1 MKKKK
6 KIAVMMYLFMF
17 PAAMSVA
24 TQTFAKY
31 TGYSRGLGSPISI
44 IKNIPI
50 YSPFKIIEWQVYKD
64 QAPIAFEKAIT
75 NSGLILMIFVFA
87 IGILTKKKHV
97 ETSHGAASFAT
108 REDIQKMNLLPDEK
122 KVLESYNKEGMTET
136 YKNAIYKNFSKKI
149 ANEDYKTNGIVIG
162 RDEKGNYLY
171 DNQPGHV
178 ILAAQT
184 GAGKGVGFVLP
195 TLWTWKESTIINDIK
210 GENWQYTAGY
220 RKLLGHKVLKFDAT
234 SLNTVHFNPMA
245 EIRKGT
251 VYEYQEAKNI
261 ADTIVSPDK
270 KTDRFFGP
278 NGVEFL
284 TGAILHVLYTVRGRT
299 ANLTDVYRFL
309 TTPTLTEQE
318 KLERMVW
325 GEHNPNADDL
335 FFKVYGYFI
344 KKDGEDKKEVHPI
357 VSGIGN
363 DMLNRADNERSGIIS
378 TAKTELAIFA
388 DPVISRAIQYSDFRI
403 KDLMNYDVP
412 VDLYFVTP
420 PKAIGLT
427 ATLMKL
433 FINQIIFILTD
444 EMVIAESGQ
453 NENFKHRL
461 LLLIDEFPALGKIE
475 LLHSAL
481 AYVRGYGMKVALI
494 TQDLK
499 QLYAIYGENNSI
511 LNNCRTQIFYT
522 PSDDKTTSFIEQKL
536 GKKTIEQHTKSW
548 KGFKYFS
555 DWNISTSYV
564 GRSLMTFDE
573 IQQLSDDK
581 SLIFIT
587 GQKPIKGQK
596 IRWFKEDRFKEKAKF
611 KAPEKSDVIKETR

>member
-1 MKKKK
+1 MKKRK
-6 KIAVMMYLFMF
+6 KIAMILFFLMF
-17 PAAMSVA
+17 PIALTIS
-24 TQTFAKY
+24 TQVFAKY
-31 TGYSRGLGSPISI
+31 VGYARGLGP
-44 IKNIPI
+44 
-50 YSPFKIIEWQVYKD
+50 YLFKIGDLKFYLPWKFIEWQVYQN
-64 QAPIAFEKAIT
+64 QAPKAFQNAM
-75 NSGLILMIFVFA
+75 NSGALTIMILVILIALIN
-87 IGILTKKKHV
+87 KKKHI
-97 ETSHGAASFAT
+97 ESSHGSSSFAD
-108 REDIQKMNLLPDEK
+108 RSDIVNMKLSVSKEEIEK
-122 KVLESYNKEGMTET
+122 NYKKEKVYDLYKER
-136 YKNAIYKNFSKKI
+136 IYKNFSKKI
-149 ANEDYKTNGIVIG
+149 ANEDFYSNGIVIG
-162 RDEKGNYLY
+162 QDEKGNYLY
-171 DNQPGHV
+171 DNKPGHV

-195 TLWTWKESTIINDIK
+195 TLWTWKESSIINDIK
-210 GENWQYTAGY
+210 GENWQLTAGY

-234 SLNTVHFNPMA
+234 SLNTAHFNPMS

-284 TGAILHVLYTVRGRT
+284 TAVILHVLYMKKEET

-309 TTPTLTEQE
+309 TNPSMTEEE
-318 KLERMVW
+318 KLNQMVW
-325 GEHNPNADDL
+325 GNHTENLKL
-335 FFKVYGYFI
+335 FEEIYRDIITKN
-344 KKDGEDKKEVHPI
+344 GEEQRQTHPL

-363 DMLNRADNERSGIIS
+363 DMLNRAPNERSGIIS

-388 DPVISRAIQYSDFRI
+388 DPVISRAVEYSDFRI

-420 PKAIGLT
+420 PKGIQIT

-444 EMVIAESGQ
+444 EMSIGDSGQ
-453 NENFKHRL
+453 NENYKHRL
-461 LLLIDEFPALGKIE
+461 LMMIDEFPAIGKIE
-475 LLHSAL
+475 LLHKAL

-499 QLYAIYGENNSI
+499 QLYEIYGENNSI
-511 LNNCRTQIFYT
+511 LNNCKTQLFYA
-522 PSDDKTTSFIEQKL
+522 PSDDKTTKFIEEKL
-536 GKKTIEQHTKSW
+536 GKQTIEVQNKSW
-548 KGFKYFS
+548 KGFKYLS
-555 DWNISTSYV
+555 DWHISTSYV

-573 IQQLSDDK
+573 IQQMSDDK

-587 GQKPIKGQK
+587 GQKPIKGKK
-596 IRWFKEDRFKEKAKF
+596 IKWFEEEKFKVKSKI
-611 KAPEKSDVIKETR
+611 KAPEKSDKLN

>member
-6 KIAVMMYLFMF
+6 KIAITLFILMF
-17 PAAMSVA
+17 PISSFIA
-24 TQTFAKY
+24 TQVFAKY
-31 TGYSRGLGSPISI
+31 TGYATGLGRYI
-44 IKNIPI
+44 
-50 YSPFKIIEWQVYKD
+50 FKINGIKIYLPWKILEWTKFQN
-64 QAPIAFEKAIT
+64 QAPIAFEKAI
-75 NSGLILMIFVFA
+75 NSGGIVLIIIVFLV
-87 IGILTKKKHV
+87 GILSKKKHI

-108 REDIQKMNLLPDEK
+108 QEDIEKMKLLPIPKDIVASYKKENVYKLYKEQLYNNFPKKFAEK
-122 KVLESYNKEGMTET
+122 DFYS
-136 YKNAIYKNFSKKI
+136 
-149 ANEDYKTNGIVIG
+149 NGIVLG
-162 RDEKGNYLY
+162 KDEKGNYIY
-171 DNQPGHV
+171 DNQPGHL

-184 GAGKGVGFVLP
+184 GAGKGIGFVLP
-195 TLWTWKESTIINDIK
+195 TLWTWKESSIINDIK

-234 SLNTVHFNPMA
+234 NLNTVHFNPLV

-284 TGAILHVLYTVRGRT
+284 TAVILHVLYMKKEKT

-309 TTPTLTEQE
+309 TNPSMTEEE
-318 KLERMVW
+318 KLNQMVW
-325 GEHNPNADDL
+325 GNHTENLKL
-335 FFKVYGYFI
+335 FEEIYRDI
-344 KKDGEDKKEVHPI
+344 ITKDGEEQRQTHPL

-363 DMLNRADNERSGIIS
+363 DMLNRAPNERSGIIS

-388 DPVISRAIQYSDFRI
+388 DPVISRAIEYSDFKI
-403 KDLMNYDVP
+403 KDLMNHDVP

-420 PKAIGLT
+420 PKGIQIT

-444 EMVIAESGQ
+444 EMSIGDSGQ
-453 NENFKHRL
+453 NENYKHRL
-461 LLLIDEFPALGKIE
+461 LMLIDEFPAIGQIE
-475 LLHSAL
+475 LLHKAL

-499 QLYAIYGENNSI
+499 QLYEIYGENNSI
-511 LNNCRTQIFYT
+511 LNNCKTQIFYA
-522 PSDDKTTSFIEQKL
+522 PSDDKTTKFIHEKL
-536 GKKTIEQHTKSW
+536 GKKTVEVVNKSW
-548 KGFKYFS
+548 KGFKYLS
-555 DWNISTSYV
+555 DWNMSTQYI

-573 IQQLSDDK
+573 IQQLPNEK
-581 SLIFIT
+581 GFIFIT
-587 GQKPIKGQK
+587 GQKPILANRIK
-596 IRWFKEDRFKEKAKF
+596 WFEEEEFKLKAKI
-611 KAPEKSDVIKETR
+611 KDPKQSDIIKIYE

>member
-6 KIAVMMYLFMF
+6 KIALILFILMF
-17 PAAMSVA
+17 PISSFVA
-24 TQTFAKY
+24 TQIFAKY
-31 TGYSRGLGSPISI
+31 TGYATGLGSYI
-44 IKNIPI
+44 
-50 YSPFKIIEWQVYKD
+50 FKINNIKIYLPWKILEWIKFQN
-64 QAPIAFEKAIT
+64 QAPIAFEKAT
-75 NSGLILMIFVFA
+75 NSAGFVLIITVFIVA
-87 IGILTKKKHV
+87 ILNKKKHI

-108 REDIQKMNLLPDEK
+108 QEDIEKMKLLPIPKDIVASYKKENVYTLYKEQLYNNFPKKFAEK
-122 KVLESYNKEGMTET
+122 DFYS
-136 YKNAIYKNFSKKI
+136 
-149 ANEDYKTNGIVIG
+149 NGIVLG
-162 RDEKGNYLY
+162 KDEKGNYIY
-171 DNQPGHV
+171 DNQPGHL

-184 GAGKGVGFVLP
+184 GAGKGIGFVLP
-195 TLWTWKESTIINDIK
+195 TLWTWKESSIINDIK

-234 SLNTVHFNPMA
+234 NLNTVHFNPLV

-284 TGAILHVLYTVRGRT
+284 TAVILHVLYMKKEKT

-309 TTPTLTEQE
+309 TNPSMTEEE
-318 KLERMVW
+318 KLNQMIW
-325 GEHNPNADDL
+325 GNHTENLKL
-335 FFKVYGYFI
+335 FEEIYRDI
-344 KKDGEDKKEVHPI
+344 ITKDGEEQRQTHPL

-363 DMLNRADNERSGIIS
+363 DMLNRAPNERSGIIS

-388 DPVISRAIQYSDFRI
+388 DPVISRAVEYSDFRI

-412 VDLYFVTP
+412 IDLYFVTP
-420 PKAIGLT
+420 PKGIQIT

-444 EMVIAESGQ
+444 EMSIGDSGQ
-453 NENFKHRL
+453 NENYKHRL
-461 LLLIDEFPALGKIE
+461 LMLIDEFPAIGKIE
-475 LLHSAL
+475 LLHKAL

-499 QLYAIYGENNSI
+499 QLYEIYGENNSI
-511 LNNCRTQIFYT
+511 LNNCKTQIFYA
-522 PSDDKTTSFIEQKL
+522 PSDDKTTKFIEEKL
-536 GKKTIEQHTKSW
+536 GKKTIEVQNKSW
-548 KGFKYFS
+548 KGFKYLS
-555 DWNISTSYV
+555 DWNISTSYI

-573 IQQLSDDK
+573 IQQLPNEK
-581 SLIFIT
+581 GFVFIT
-587 GQKPIKGQK
+587 GQKPILANRIK
-596 IRWFKEDRFKEKAKF
+596 WFEEEEFKLKAKI
-611 KAPEKSDVIKETR
+611 KDPKQSDIIEIYK

>member
-6 KIAVMMYLFMF
+6 KIALILFILMF
-17 PAAMSVA
+17 PISSFVA
-24 TQTFAKY
+24 TQIFAKY
-31 TGYSRGLGSPISI
+31 TGYATGLGSYI
-44 IKNIPI
+44 
-50 YSPFKIIEWQVYKD
+50 FKINNIKIYLPWKILEWIKFQN
-64 QAPIAFEKAIT
+64 QAPIAFEKAT
-75 NSGLILMIFVFA
+75 NSAGFVLIITVFIVA
-87 IGILTKKKHV
+87 ILNKKKHI

-108 REDIQKMNLLPDEK
+108 QDDIEKMKLLPIPKDIVASYKKENVYTLYKEQLYNNFPKKFAEK
-122 KVLESYNKEGMTET
+122 DFYS
-136 YKNAIYKNFSKKI
+136 
-149 ANEDYKTNGIVIG
+149 NGIVLG
-162 RDEKGNYLY
+162 KDEKGNYIY
-171 DNQPGHV
+171 DNQPGHL

-184 GAGKGVGFVLP
+184 GAGKGIGFVLP
-195 TLWTWKESTIINDIK
+195 TLWTWKESSIINDIK

-234 SLNTVHFNPMA
+234 NLNTVHFNPLV

-284 TGAILHVLYTVRGRT
+284 TAVILHVLYMKREKT

-309 TTPTLTEQE
+309 TNPSLTEEE
-318 KLERMVW
+318 KLNQMIW
-325 GEHNPNADDL
+325 GKHTDDL
-335 FFKVYGYFI
+335 QLFEEVYRDI
-344 KKDGEDKKEVHPI
+344 ITKDGEEQRQTHPL

-363 DMLNRADNERSGIIS
+363 DMLNRAPNERSGIIS

-388 DPVISRAIQYSDFRI
+388 DPVISRAVEYSDFRI

-412 VDLYFVTP
+412 IDLYFVTP
-420 PKAIGLT
+420 PKGIQIT

-444 EMVIAESGQ
+444 EMSIGDSGQ
-453 NENFKHRL
+453 NENYKHRL
-461 LLLIDEFPALGKIE
+461 LMLIDEFPAIGKIE
-475 LLHSAL
+475 LLHKAL

-499 QLYAIYGENNSI
+499 QLYEIYGENNSI
-511 LNNCRTQIFYT
+511 LNNCKTQIFYA
-522 PSDDKTTSFIEQKL
+522 PSDDKTTKFIEEKL
-536 GKKTIEQHTKSW
+536 GKKTIEVQNKSW
-548 KGFKYFS
+548 KGFKYLS
-555 DWNISTSYV
+555 DWNISTSYI

-573 IQQLSDDK
+573 IQQLPNEK
-581 SLIFIT
+581 GFVFIT
-587 GQKPIKGQK
+587 GQKPILANRIK
-596 IRWFKEDRFKEKAKF
+596 WFEEEEFKLKAKI
-611 KAPEKSDVIKETR
+611 KDPKQSDIIEIYK

>member
-6 KIAVMMYLFMF
+6 KIALILFILMF
-17 PAAMSVA
+17 PISSFVA
-24 TQTFAKY
+24 TQIFAKY
-31 TGYSRGLGSPISI
+31 TGYATGLGSYI
-44 IKNIPI
+44 
-50 YSPFKIIEWQVYKD
+50 FKINNIKIYLPWKILEWIKFQN
-64 QAPIAFEKAIT
+64 QAPIAFEKAT
-75 NSGLILMIFVFA
+75 NSAGFVLIITVFIVA
-87 IGILTKKKHV
+87 ILNKKKHI

-108 REDIQKMNLLPDEK
+108 QEDIEKMKLLPIPKDIVASYKKENVYTLYKEQLYNNFPKKFAEK
-122 KVLESYNKEGMTET
+122 DFYS
-136 YKNAIYKNFSKKI
+136 
-149 ANEDYKTNGIVIG
+149 NGIVLG
-162 RDEKGNYLY
+162 KDEKGNYIY
-171 DNQPGHV
+171 DNQPGHL

-184 GAGKGVGFVLP
+184 GAGKGIGFVLP
-195 TLWTWKESTIINDIK
+195 TLWTWKESSIINDIK

-234 SLNTVHFNPMA
+234 NLNTVHFNPLV

-284 TGAILHVLYTVRGRT
+284 TAVILHVLYMKREKT

-309 TTPTLTEQE
+309 TNPSLTEEE
-318 KLERMVW
+318 KLNQMIW
-325 GEHNPNADDL
+325 GKHTDDL
-335 FFKVYGYFI
+335 QLFEEVYRDI
-344 KKDGEDKKEVHPI
+344 ITKDGEEQRQTHPL

-363 DMLNRADNERSGIIS
+363 DMLNRAPNERSGIIS

-388 DPVISRAIQYSDFRI
+388 DPVISRAVEYSDFKI
-403 KDLMNYDVP
+403 KDLMNHDVP

-420 PKAIGLT
+420 PKGIQIT

-444 EMVIAESGQ
+444 EMSIGDSGQ
-453 NENFKHRL
+453 IENYKHRL
-461 LLLIDEFPALGKIE
+461 LMLIDEFPAIGKIE
-475 LLHSAL
+475 LLHKAL

-499 QLYAIYGENNSI
+499 QLYEIYGENNSI
-511 LNNCRTQIFYT
+511 LNNCKTQIFYA
-522 PSDDKTTSFIEQKL
+522 PSDDKTTKFIEEKL
-536 GKKTIEQHTKSW
+536 GKKTIEVQNKSW
-548 KGFKYFS
+548 KGFKYLS
-555 DWNISTSYV
+555 DWNISTSYI

-573 IQQLSDDK
+573 IQQLPNEK
-581 SLIFIT
+581 GFVFIT
-587 GQKPIKGQK
+587 GQKPILANRIK
-596 IRWFKEDRFKEKAKF
+596 WFEEEEFKLKAKI
-611 KAPEKSDVIKETR
+611 KDPKQSDIIEIYK